1 MQHKNVSALNAMID
15 IFFWVQDIFSL
26 EMSLHYIFFWNHPYL
41 PLKLNGRPLRA
52 RPAWMKIKTAGDLI
66 PLSAKPQGDGDTR
79 QIVFGYLN
87 MYFTIFFIVIL
98 SDLSKLSLSFKTK
111 T

>member
-1 MQHKNVSALNAMID
+1 
-15 IFFWVQDIFSL
+15 
-26 EMSLHYIFFWNHPYL
+26 
-41 PLKLNGRPLRA
+41 
-52 RPAWMKIKTAGDLI
+52 MKIKTAGDLI

-79 QIVFGYLN
+79 QIVFRYLN
-87 MYFTIFFIVIL
+87 MYFTIFFIFIL

>member
-26 EMSLHYIFFWNHPYL
+26 EMSLHYIFSEITHTS
-41 PLKLNGRPLRA
+41 LNGRPLRA
-52 RPAWMKIKTAGDLI
+52 RPAWMKIKTAGGLI
-66 PLSAKPQGDGDTR
+66 PVSAKPQRDGDTR
-79 QIVFGYLN
+79 QIVFRYLK